1 MNIQHP
7 EVGVCGLSCKLC
19 PMYQTQTKSK
29 CAGCKSLDRM
39 AVGCPFIT
47 CAIKKKGV
55 EFCWECPEN
64 NTCDRWK
71 KHRKAGKKYDSF
83 KCYQKLE
90 DDISFVLKHGI
101 NKFEEQQRVKAQILR
116 EMLSQFNDGRSKSI
130 YCIAATVMKIEE
142 LQDILIKARQQ
153 SKEMTLKEKAK
164 IMHSLLELASKD
176 KAYLLKLRK

>member
-1 MNIQHP
+1 MSIQHP

-29 CAGCKSLDRM
+29 CAGCKSPDRI

-47 CAIKKKGV
+47 CAVKKKGV

-64 NTCDRWK
+64 GTCDRWK
-71 KHRKAGKKYDSF
+71 KHREAGKQHDSF

-90 DDISFVLKHGI
+90 DNISFVIKHGI
-101 NKFEEQQRVKAQILR
+101 NKFEEQQRIREAVLE
-116 EMLSQFNDGRSKSI
+116 EMLSEFNDGRSKSF

-142 LQDILIKARQQ
+142 LQDILAKARQQ
-153 SKEMTLKEKAK
+153 SKEMTIEEKAK
-164 IMHSLLELASKD
+164 IMHSLLELTSKD
-176 KAYLLKLRK
+176 KGYLLKLRK